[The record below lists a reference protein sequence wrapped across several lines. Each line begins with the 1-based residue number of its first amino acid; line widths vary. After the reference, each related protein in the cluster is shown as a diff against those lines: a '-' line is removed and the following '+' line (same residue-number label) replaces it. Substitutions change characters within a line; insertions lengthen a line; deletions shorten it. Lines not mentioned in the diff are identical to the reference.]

1 MDLSARWTAFAA
13 SIGAGRDAA
22 VAVFADLERRHGDPG
37 RHYHTLAH
45 VADCLV
51 ELDSAPTLC
60 DRTDAVELALWFHD
74 AVYDP
79 RAADNEARSAALLR
93 EAGSRLGLD
102 PALAA
107 RAEALVTATAH
118 LAGGGILPDDATPGP
133 SRRDREAIRDIDLAI
148 LGAPR
153 DRFDAYET
161 AVRREYAYLPDPEWR
176 SGRSRVLRMFL
187 DMPRI
192 YLTDPFHD
200 RRETPARRNLA
211 DALARLA

>member
-13 SIGAGRDAA
+13 SIGAGGAA
-22 VAVFADLERRHGDPG
+22 AAAAFADLAKRHGNPG
-37 RHYHTLAH
+37 RRYHTLAH
-45 VADCLV
+45 VADCLA
-51 ELDSAPTLC
+51 ELDAAPGLC
-60 DRTDAVELALWFHD
+60 DRPDAVELALWFHD

-79 RAADNEARSAALLR
+79 RAADNEVRSAALLR
-93 EAGSRLGLD
+93 EAAARLGLD

-107 RAEALVTATAH
+107 RAGTLVRATAH
-118 LAGGGILPDDATPGP
+118 LAGSGDRPSDAGIARDAA
-133 SRRDREAIRDIDLAI
+133 AIHDIDLAI

-161 AVRREYAYLPDPEWR
+161 AVRREYAFLPDPEWR

-192 YLTDPFHD
+192 YLTDPFRD
-200 RRETPARRNLA
+200 RLESRARRNLA
-211 DALARLA
+211 DGLARLA